1 MKNKK
6 NFVKITKEACE
17 LDDLL
22 FLAKDFRANSGVCC
36 DFKPY
41 FAEACSFVARVK
53 KACAAEKDSVS
64 FRVTADFLAALT
76 QFETA
81 AAA

>member
-1 MKNKK
+1 MENKK

-22 FLAKDFRANSGVCC
+22 LLAKEFRANSSIYC

-41 FAEACSFVARVK
+41 FAEACSFAARVK

-64 FRVTADFLAALT
+64 FRVTAGFLAALT
-76 QFETA
+76 QFQTA